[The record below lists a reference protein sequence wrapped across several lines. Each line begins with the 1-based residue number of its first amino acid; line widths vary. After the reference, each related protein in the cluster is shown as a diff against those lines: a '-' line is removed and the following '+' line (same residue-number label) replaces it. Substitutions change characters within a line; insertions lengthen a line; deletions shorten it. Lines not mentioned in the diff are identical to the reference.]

1 MSVNVVSTVTFVAAL
16 GTALMAGLFFA
27 FSISVMRGLARIPP
41 AAGIAAMQAIN
52 VRILNPVFGMVFF
65 GTTAACLFL
74 GVSAILRWPSPA
86 APYHLAGSLLYLI
99 GAFGVTVVFNVP
111 RNNALAAVDPAS
123 TDAARLWSRYLVTW
137 TAWNHVRTIASL
149 AATAAL
155 IVAFCAFRDSGPL
168 VTGGTP

>member
-1 MSVNVVSTVTFVAAL
+1 MSGSFLSTVTFAAAL

-27 FSISVMRGLARIPP
+27 FSVSVMRGLARIPP

-52 VRILNPVFGMVFF
+52 VVILNPVFGLVFF

-74 GVSAILRWPSPA
+74 GVSALIQRPSPA
-86 APYHLAGSLLYLI
+86 APYHLGGSLLYLI

-123 TDAARLWSRYLVTW
+123 TDGARVWSRYLATW
-137 TAWNHVRTIASL
+137 TAWNHVRTVASL

-155 IVAFCAFRDSGPL
+155 IAAFSMLRDAGPL
-168 VTGGTP
+168 VTGGMP

>member
-1 MSVNVVSTVTFVAAL
+1 MSVSFLSTVTFVAAL

-52 VRILNPVFGMVFF
+52 VVILNPVFGLVFF
-65 GTTAACLFL
+65 GTTAGCLIL
-74 GVSAILRWPSPA
+74 GVSAVMQWPSPA

-99 GAFGVTVVFNVP
+99 GAFAVTVVFNVP

-123 TDAARLWSRYLVTW
+123 TDGARLWSRYLVTW

-149 AATAAL
+149 AAAAAL
-155 IVAFCAFRDSGPL
+155 IAAFSLLRNSGPL
-168 VTGGTP
+168 ATGGQP